1 MNAEVLRRPLA
12 TAGIV
17 ALAVLVLVFGTS
29 ATHGA
34 DPDSFDVVVVGAGP
48 GGIGAA
54 IQAAS
59 MGSKV
64 ALLSE
69 SDWVGGQITTAGVST
84 MDEGGIEPRQYGV
97 YSEFVRRVTVA
108 YDSRHKSMHTC
119 YGSKRAICVEPSLA
133 QRVLRQMVDTYA
145 GITLIT
151 KTKVMAVSKS
161 KATVTGVQTDTGRH
175 LKSHVVIDA
184 SEYGDVLPLADA
196 TYRIGNG
203 TSAEPPADTACV
215 QDFTYT
221 AVIRRYPNGTPSNLL
236 VKKPP
241 PGYTPKLAAGFA
253 TAVAAN
259 GLDLQPGYPSPWN
272 WTAFISYRGM
282 PDSANKKPYNPD
294 TDGGRGITRSSIN
307 HQVNDRSVSVKF
319 IEDPVF
325 RAKTICE
332 AKLMTLRFLYYL
344 QHDLGHTDWSIAND
358 EGYDKLGNVK
368 ARHCALLKGYEAIE
382 KFFPLEP
389 YVRESRRLV
398 GVETLTGRDIYRNGS
413 QAARTFP
420 NSVAVGY
427 FPVNLRGC
435 RGFASFE
442 HGLDEAADVSSSAGP
457 FEVPIGAL
465 IPTNVDGLLAAE
477 KNISVSRIAASAIR
491 LQPIAFAVGQAAGA
505 LASLAADQHAA
516 PRAVDSDAVRDV
528 LRSSDLQIDSGRA

>member
-1 MNAEVLRRPLA
+1 MNADVLRRPLA

-34 DPDSFDVVVVGAGP
+34 DPDSYDVVVVGAGP

-54 IQAAS
+54 IQAAT

-69 SDWVGGQITTAGVST
+69 SDWIGGQITTAGVST

-97 YSEFVRRVTVA
+97 YAEFVRRVTAA
-108 YDSRHKSMHTC
+108 YASRNKSMHTC
-119 YGSKRAICVEPSLA
+119 YGSARAICVEPSLA
-133 QRVLRQMVDTYA
+133 QRVLRQMVDTHA
-145 GITLIT
+145 SITLVT
-151 KTKVMAVSKS
+151 KAKVTAVTKS
-161 KATVTGVQTDTGRH
+161 KETVTGVQTDTGRL
-175 LKSHVVIDA
+175 LKSRVVIDA

-203 TSAEPPADTACV
+203 TSTEPPASTACV

-221 AVIRRYPNGTPSNLL
+221 AVIRRYPNGTPSKLIL
-236 VKKPP
+236 KKAP
-241 PGYTPKLAAGFA
+241 PGYSAKLAAGFA
-253 TAVAAN
+253 SAVRAN
-259 GLDLQPGYPSPWN
+259 GLDLLPGYPSPWN

-282 PDSANKKPYNPD
+282 PDSARKKAYDPAS
-294 TDGGRGITRSSIN
+294 DGGKGITRSSIN
-307 HQVNDRSVSVKF
+307 HQVVDQPGSVKF

-368 ARHCALLKGYEAIE
+368 DRHCPLLAGYEAIE
-382 KFFPLEP
+382 KHFPLEP

-398 GVETLTGRDIYRNGS
+398 GVETLTGRDV
-413 QAARTFP
+413 ARAGGTP
-420 NSVAVGY
+420 ARQYADSVAVGY
-427 FPVNLRGC
+427 FPVNLRRC
-435 RGFASFE
+435 RAPE
-442 HGLDEAADVSSSAGP
+442 NLETGLDSAEDVTGSAGP
-457 FEVPIGAL
+457 FEVPIGTL

-477 KNISVSRIAASAIR
+477 KNISASRIAASAVR
-491 LQPIAFAVGQAAGA
+491 LQPIAFAIGQAAGA

-516 PRAVDSDAVRDV
+516 PRAVDPDDVRQALKKSDV
-528 LRSSDLQIDSGRA
+528 QIDSVR